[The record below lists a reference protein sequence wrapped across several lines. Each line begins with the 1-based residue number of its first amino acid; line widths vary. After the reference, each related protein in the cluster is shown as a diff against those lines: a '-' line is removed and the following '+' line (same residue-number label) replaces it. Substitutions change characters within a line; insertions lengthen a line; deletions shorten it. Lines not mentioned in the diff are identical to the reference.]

1 MTFRAQPLVC
11 GAVPSVFNEFVMVS
25 HCCFPAFA
33 AGQMPVLRTVVVF
46 VSIQLPSV
54 GTGVI
59 VCVVFVCVISAAVF
73 GVVLFIAFVAVD
85 CDEFLLGETHRFW
98 FAETLSFR
106 AGRKQTVLLS
116 QIIMI

>member
-1 MTFRAQPLVC
+1 
-11 GAVPSVFNEFVMVS
+11 MVS

-85 CDEFLLGETHRFW
+85 CDEFLLVDVLPVFQHRDSNTCCYRVEVSHVMVEAF
-98 FAETLSFR
+98 FPR
-106 AGRKQTVLLS
+106 
-116 QIIMI
+116 

>member
-1 MTFRAQPLVC
+1 
-11 GAVPSVFNEFVMVS
+11 MVS

-54 GTGVI
+54 GTGII

-73 GVVLFIAFVAVD
+73 GVVLFIVFG
-85 CDEFLLGETHRFW
+85 LRRPRPLGRGGSKPSSFHR
-98 FAETLSFR
+98 L
-106 AGRKQTVLLS
+106 
-116 QIIMI
+116 I

>member
-1 MTFRAQPLVC
+1 
-11 GAVPSVFNEFVMVS
+11 MVS

-73 GVVLFIAFVAVD
+73 GLVLFIAFVAVD
-85 CDEFLLGETHRFW
+85 CDEFLLDQCRNRLEFRVGAVAVRI
-98 FAETLSFR
+98 R
-106 AGRKQTVLLS
+106 AGWRGRSPRIHRGL
-116 QIIMI
+116 

>member
-1 MTFRAQPLVC
+1 
-11 GAVPSVFNEFVMVS
+11 MVS

-73 GVVLFIAFVAVD
+73 GVVLFIF
-85 CDEFLLGETHRFW
+85 FW
-98 FAETLSFR
+98 FAETSSFR

-116 QIIMI
+116 QIDMI